1 MNILTV
7 NDISKRYGKQQALDH
22 VSFSLESGHIY
33 GFVGNNGAGKTTL
46 FRILAGLVTP
56 NSGSITL
63 LGASTP
69 KELRAVRRKV
79 GFLLPMESFSAD
91 LTALQ
96 NLMAFQRLRG
106 YHDENEAMQ
115 LLTKTGLDEDH
126 ARRWKLQSLSTGEFQ
141 RVAIASVQ
149 LGHPE
154 LLVLD
159 EPQNGLD
166 PAAVHKFR
174 QHILVLQQEGMTII
188 LSSHILSELSQLAT
202 DYIFIHHGKILRTMS
217 RDALEEQCGSRSLE
231 EFFLSMVGG
240 EDA

>member
-69 KELRAVRRKV
+69 KELRAARRKV
-79 GFLLPMESFSAD
+79 GFLIPRESFSED

-106 YHDENEAMQ
+106 YHDETEAIQ
-115 LLTKTGLDEDH
+115 LLTKAGLDEDH

-141 RVAIASVQ
+141 RVTIAAVQ

-166 PAAVHKFR
+166 PAAVHEFR
-174 QHILVLQQEGMTII
+174 QHILALQQEGMTII

>member
-56 NSGSITL
+56 NSGGITL

-69 KELRAVRRKV
+69 KELRAARRKV
-79 GFLLPMESFSAD
+79 GFLLPRESFSAD

-106 YHDENEAMQ
+106 YHDQNEAME
-115 LLTKTGLDEDH
+115 LLAKVGLDEDH

-141 RVAIASVQ
+141 RVAIAAVQ

-166 PAAVHKFR
+166 PAAVHEFR
-174 QHILVLQQEGMTII
+174 QHILALQQEGMTII

-202 DYIFIHHGKILRTMS
+202 DYIFIHYGKILRIMS
-217 RDALEEQCGSRSLE
+217 KDALEEQCVSRSLE
-231 EFFLSMVGG
+231 DFFLSLVGG

>member
-56 NSGSITL
+56 NSGSIML

-69 KELRAVRRKV
+69 KELRAARRRV
-79 GFLLPMESFSAD
+79 GFLLPKESFSAD

-106 YHDENEAMQ
+106 YHDENEAKQ
-115 LLTKTGLDEDH
+115 LLTKAGLDEDH

-141 RVAIASVQ
+141 RVAIAAVQ

-166 PAAVHKFR
+166 PSAVHEFR
-174 QHILVLQQEGMTII
+174 QHILALQQEGMTII
-188 LSSHILSELSQLAT
+188 LSSHILSEPPEGARSGTVSAAPGQGR
-202 DYIFIHHGKILRTMS
+202 I
-217 RDALEEQCGSRSLE
+217 GSL
-231 EFFLSMVGG
+231 L
-240 EDA
+240 

>member
-22 VSFSLESGHIY
+22 VSFTLESGHIY

-69 KELRAVRRKV
+69 KELRAARRKV
-79 GFLLPMESFSAD
+79 GFLLPKESFSED

-106 YHDENEAMQ
+106 YHDQNEAMQ

-141 RVAIASVQ
+141 RVAIAAVQ

-166 PAAVHKFR
+166 PAAVHEFR
-174 QHILVLQQEGMTII
+174 QHILALQQEGMTII

-217 RDALEEQCGSRSLE
+217 KDALEEQCGSSSLE
-231 EFFLSMVGG
+231 DFFLSMVGG

>member
-69 KELRAVRRKV
+69 KELRAARRRV
-79 GFLLPMESFSAD
+79 GFLLPKESFSAD

-96 NLMAFQRLRG
+96 NLMALQRLRG
-106 YHDENEAMQ
+106 YHDQNEAME
-115 LLTKTGLDEDH
+115 LLAKVGLDEDH
-126 ARRWKLQSLSTGEFQ
+126 ARRWKLQSLSTGESQ
-141 RVAIASVQ
+141 RVAIAAVQ

-166 PAAVHKFR
+166 PAAVHEFR
-174 QHILVLQQEGMTII
+174 QHILALQQEGMTII

-202 DYIFIHHGKILRTMS
+202 DYIFIHYGKILRIMS
-217 RDALEEQCGSRSLE
+217 KDALEEQCGSRSLE
-231 EFFLSMVGG
+231 DFFLSLVGG
-240 EDA
+240 EGA

>member
-1 MNILTV
+1 MNVLTV
-7 NDISKRYGKQQALDH
+7 HDISKRYGKQQALDH

-69 KELRAVRRKV
+69 KELRAARRKV
-79 GFLLPMESFSAD
+79 GFLLPRESFSAD

-106 YHDENEAMQ
+106 YHDQNEAME
-115 LLTKTGLDEDH
+115 LLTKVGLDEDH
-126 ARRWKLQSLSTGEFQ
+126 ARRRKLQSLSTGEFQ
-141 RVAIASVQ
+141 RVAIAAVQ

-166 PAAVHKFR
+166 PAAVHEFR
-174 QHILVLQQEGMTII
+174 ASAGGHDHNPVQPYSFGAIPAGNGLHFYPPWQNSL
-188 LSSHILSELSQLAT
+188 
-202 DYIFIHHGKILRTMS
+202 HHEQGCFGGTM
-217 RDALEEQCGSRSLE
+217 RRQKP
-231 EFFLSMVGG
+231 GG
-240 EDA
+240 LFSFHGGR

>member
-56 NSGSITL
+56 NSGSIML

-69 KELRAVRRKV
+69 KELRAARRRV
-79 GFLLPMESFSAD
+79 GFLLPKESFSAD

-106 YHDENEAMQ
+106 YHDENEAKQ
-115 LLTKTGLDEDH
+115 LLTKAGLDEDH

-141 RVAIASVQ
+141 RVAIAAVQ

-166 PAAVHKFR
+166 PSAVHEFR
-174 QHILVLQQEGMTII
+174 QHILALQQEGMTII
-188 LSSHILSELSQLAT
+188 LSSHILSELYQLAT
-202 DYIFIHHGKILRTMS
+202 DYIFIHHGKILRIMS
-217 RDALEEQCGSRSLE
+217 KNALEEHCGDRSLE
-231 EFFLSMVGG
+231 DFFLSMVGG